1 MEEPILMNLG
11 NTNIPFYNVFG
22 QVANMG
28 EMWKQSMSSVRVDFS
43 ATDKLKTGSHL
54 HLNLFFFPI
63 NKKIFNS
70 ERALKFRKVHERNRE
85 NGF

>member
-22 QVANMG
+22 QVAKMG

-54 HLNLFFFPI
+54 HLNLFFFSHKQ
-63 NKKIFNS
+63 KKYLIVN
-70 ERALKFRKVHERNRE
+70 EL
-85 NGF
+85 

>member
-1 MEEPILMNLG
+1 MNFNSIFFFRRLMEEPILMNLG

-63 NKKIFNS
+63 NKKNI
-70 ERALKFRKVHERNRE
+70 
-85 NGF
+85 